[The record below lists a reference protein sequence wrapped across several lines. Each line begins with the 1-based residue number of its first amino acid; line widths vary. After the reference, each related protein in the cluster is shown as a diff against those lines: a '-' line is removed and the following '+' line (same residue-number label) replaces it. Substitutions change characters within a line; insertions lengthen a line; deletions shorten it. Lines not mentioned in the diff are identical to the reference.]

1 VIARTPI
8 ADPLMDPGYNL
19 EFCAPS
25 TGLTKCDRR
34 PRRIGKRDPSTGGED
49 ELAMAISGP
58 AHKYTRVQRPLFGI
72 MRVIVVK
79 VVMMLGPGRSG

>member
-8 ADPLMDPGYNL
+8 ADPLMDPVYNL

-34 PRRIGKRDPSTGGED
+34 PRRIGKHDPSTGGED
-49 ELAMAISGP
+49 E
-58 AHKYTRVQRPLFGI
+58 
-72 MRVIVVK
+72 
-79 VVMMLGPGRSG
+79 